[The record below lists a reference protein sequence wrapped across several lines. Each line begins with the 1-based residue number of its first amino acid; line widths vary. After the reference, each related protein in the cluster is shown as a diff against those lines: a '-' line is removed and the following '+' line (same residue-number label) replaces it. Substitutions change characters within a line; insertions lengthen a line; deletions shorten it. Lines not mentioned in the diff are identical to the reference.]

1 MNEIKSISINPKKL
15 KVLDSFSKIS
25 PEAEKLMSEIK
36 EEQSA
41 IDSKKLIFM
50 GGNKKIF
57 D

>member
-25 PEAEKLMSEIK
+25 PEAEKLMSGIK

>member
-1 MNEIKSISINPKKL
+1 MNEIKSISINPKNL